1 MNEEIRFGKI
11 KNIKNFIVI
20 YIILFFLHELGHLL
34 CFILFQVEIN
44 YIYAFGFNV
53 PYSEFANI
61 SEFFITLIAIPFLLN
76 VLYLITCNKSKY
88 WLLIVIYLLKWD
100 ILIFITKLGGF
111 Y

>member
-20 YIILFFLHELGHLL
+20 YIILFFLHELGHLI
-34 CFILFQVEIN
+34 CFVLFQIKVN

-53 PYSEFANI
+53 PITEFTYI
-61 SEFFITLIAIPFLLN
+61 YEFFVTLIAIPFLLN
-76 VLYLITCNKSKY
+76 MLYLIVFKRNKW
-88 WLLIVIYLLKWD
+88 WLLVVIYLLKWD